1 MKIRMTNK
9 DKITFTFNADLI
21 VQEKLPAVIQ
31 PDFNSELNQRGWE
44 TPSMVMDTNCYA
56 FGTGNPLNGRGNPGD
71 LIKDEPLM
79 SLAAVFKGIERD
91 GLIRI
96 EKQDIKPT
104 DQIAIL
110 MVRGGDFIADYH
122 WLRREPNGR
131 FKNKFPGA
139 APTDTDTTGAIIVT
153 PETADFG
160 KLNYAV
166 SAYYKIPET
175 GITMDAPLPY
185 ISRLLESGMA
195 EDMNIVIGDDHIT
208 LSPAQ
213 MKELTDKMRNPHFLS
228 SFVDP
233 AQHEIRAGRLYA
245 KEWDQPVK
253 LKPGGRELMEQAFTQ
268 HVRTLSAR
276 EWAPA

>member
-1 MKIRMTNK
+1 
-9 DKITFTFNADLI
+9 
-21 VQEKLPAVIQ
+21 
-31 PDFNSELNQRGWE
+31 
-44 TPSMVMDTNCYA
+44 
-56 FGTGNPLNGRGNPGD
+56 
-71 LIKDEPLM
+71 
-79 SLAAVFKGIERD
+79 
-91 GLIRI
+91 
-96 EKQDIKPT
+96 
-104 DQIAIL
+104 
-110 MVRGGDFIADYH
+110 
-122 WLRREPNGR
+122 
-131 FKNKFPGA
+131 
-139 APTDTDTTGAIIVT
+139 
-153 PETADFG
+153 
-160 KLNYAV
+160 
-166 SAYYKIPET
+166 
-175 GITMDAPLPY
+175 MDAPLPY

-213 MKELTDKMRNPHFLS
+213 MKEHTDKMRNPHFLS